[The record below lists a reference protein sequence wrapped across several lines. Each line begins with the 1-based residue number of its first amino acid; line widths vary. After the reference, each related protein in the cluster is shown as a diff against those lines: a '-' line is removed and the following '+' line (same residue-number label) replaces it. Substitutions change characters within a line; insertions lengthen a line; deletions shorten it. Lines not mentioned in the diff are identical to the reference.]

1 MKKTIRFIML
11 LVIAVV
17 LCSCS
22 PKGGSDA
29 GQEKTEAQD
38 GKGGQAG
45 DAPSGEKSWRQT
57 KLQPP
62 EGAFHSISA
71 KYLADGR
78 LRIGSFDE
86 EYQNYFVWDSRDNG
100 GGWED
105 TGTGADLTPEDGYT
119 YAYSAEGT
127 RFFFSTSELVFPA
140 NDGAEEKRIRTQ
152 EGESFFG
159 AAASANTLAVLVNN
173 DESWKVRAEIYDLQ
187 TMECRQIDNP
197 QLAEYLTACYE
208 GAGGNIAL
216 DSKGTVLY
224 IEGMGIA
231 RYDLVKDEF
240 CYLMDQDAYDE
251 LMGLNGENGLVVD
264 IGVPVSFAVND
275 AEDTLIFSTWSMVTQ
290 QPNLYL
296 CEWGV
301 WKDEEPAAGDTLR
314 IYSLK
319 PGIGMAQEA
328 AIFFQN
334 MHPELKVTYESG
346 YTGEDGV
353 TLSDAIR
360 TLNTELMAGEGPDIL
375 VLDGLPADSYA
386 EKGILEELTDIVE
399 PEKEKYYYNIISAY
413 NGGGKIFQI
422 PFVFEAPVLV
432 GDTEV
437 TAAQNREEL
446 MDVMKKKAATGVP
459 FLPSECLSAAV
470 GNLFITSDILGE
482 TLDEAKLADFYRDM
496 TVIADLTLGD
506 GEWETLDYSDKMV
519 YWAENYPYLSFT
531 ADLDIYFDKAQAGI
545 QKLGDMETTYAQLL
559 TLHKEKGASFQYLNQ
574 ENGKFFI
581 AENVLGIN
589 KNGKN
594 PDAAEEFLRYYLS
607 GEVQSRPVVAGFPI
621 IRGILEGSKAF
632 SENGEYAGGISGKYT
647 PDEVMPLYKVTPAE
661 LEELNTF
668 FEGLDTPVK
677 CDAVVLQKVMEQA
690 DACMFEGKEP
700 ESAAADA
707 CSEVNLYLSE

>member
-38 GKGGQAG
+38 GKGGLAG
-45 DAPSGEKSWRQT
+45 DASSGEKSWRQT

-62 EGAFHSISA
+62 EGAFHGISS
-71 KYLADGR
+71 KYLSDGT
-78 LRIGSFDE
+78 LRVSSFDE
-86 EYQNYFVWDSRDNG
+86 EYQNYSVWDSRDNG
-100 GGWED
+100 SVWED
-105 TGTGADLTPEDGYT
+105 AETGADLTTEDGYT

-127 RFFFSTSELVFPA
+127 RFFFGTSELVFPA
-140 NDGAEEKRIRTQ
+140 NDGAEEKRIQTQ

-197 QLAEYLTACYE
+197 ELTEYLTACYE
-208 GAGGNIAL
+208 RAGGNIAL

-240 CYLMDQDAYDE
+240 SYLMDQDAYDE
-251 LMGLNGENGLVVD
+251 LMGLNGENGLVAD
-264 IGVPVSFAVND
+264 IGVPVSFVVND
-275 AEDTLIFSTWSMVTQ
+275 AEDTLIFSTWSTVTQ

-301 WKDEEPAAGDTLR
+301 WKEEEQAAGDTLR

-319 PGIGMAQEA
+319 QAMIQEA
-328 AIFFQN
+328 ATFFQN
-334 MHPELKVTYESG
+334 QHPELKVTYEVG

-386 EKGILEELTDIVE
+386 EKGILEDLTDIVE
-399 PEKEKYYYNIISAY
+399 PEKEKYYYNIISSY

-422 PFVFEAPVLV
+422 PFLFEAPILV

-437 TAAQNREEL
+437 TAVKNREEL
-446 MDVMKKKAATGVP
+446 MDVMKKKTATGVP
-459 FLPSECLSAAV
+459 FLPSNALSGVA

-482 TLDEAKLADFYRDM
+482 TVDEAKLADYYRDM
-496 TVIADLTLGD
+496 AVTADLTLAD
-506 GEWETLDYSDKMV
+506 GEWETLTYSDKMS
-519 YWAENYPYLSFT
+519 YWAELYPDSSFT

-545 QKLGDMETTYAQLL
+545 QKLGIMENYTQLL
-559 TLHKEKGASFQYLNQ
+559 TLRKEKGVSFQYLNR

-581 AENVLGIN
+581 AEDVLGIN

-594 PDAAEEFLRYYLS
+594 PDAAEQFLRYYLS
-607 GEVQSRPVVAGFPI
+607 GEVQRRPVVVGFPI
-621 IRGILEGSKAF
+621 IRGILEESKYI
-632 SENGEYAGGISGKYT
+632 SENGEYGGGISGKYT
-647 PDEVMPLYKVTPAE
+647 PDEIMPWYKVTPAE
-661 LEELNTF
+661 MEELSTF

-677 CDAVVLQKVMEQA
+677 YDAVVLQKVMEQA
-690 DACMFEGKEP
+690 DACMFEGKDP
-700 ESAAADA
+700 GSAAADA
-707 CSEVNLYLSE
+707 CREVNLYLSE